1 MHDSRQRFIDFLV
14 EFGVLTF
21 GDFTTKR
28 SRWALHCVKI
38 RKYCSGSKPTPYGR
52 ASADAIKRF
61 FPQDLDGLFVPARR
75 GIPLVVA
82 SPACFLACFLACL
95 LACFLVC
102 STAHAND
109 TPRFAD
115 GQAQVVEG
123 FSDARQWVRDA
134 LWVETEFDS
143 DGDGKRDRVFVN
155 VARPAQT
162 EQGLKVPVVYE
173 TSPYYAATGADGPN
187 FMWDPRHELDTEHQP
202 HEAPPAI
209 PFQPKKLRISD
220 SLMGEWVPRGFAVV
234 HSESPGTGLSQGVP
248 TVGGSNESL
257 APKAVIDWLNGRAKG
272 YTTANEG
279 EEVKAYWSTGKVGMI
294 GTSYNGTLC
303 LAAATTGVEGLAAI
317 IPVAPNTSYYR
328 YYRANGLVRH
338 PGGYM
343 GEDMDVLYQFIQ
355 SGDPAKRAWSDE
367 KILQG
372 ELLAGMD
379 RRTGD
384 WNDFWKARDYWLQ
397 LEKVKAPT
405 LLAHGL
411 NDWNVMPSHSTHI
424 YLELKKRGVPSQL
437 YLHQGGHGG
446 DPPFEAMNR
455 WFTRWLCGIE
465 NGVEGDPT
473 STVVREGAS
482 RSSPT
487 PYAEWPNPEAKA
499 VVLRPRAG
507 GRDVGVL
514 DLGDA
519 ALGEASSAKE
529 TIIDDVSKTG
539 ATLAKSASSQHRLL
553 YALPKLSAPL
563 HVSGTPRIKIRVSA
577 DKPAANLSVWLVSL
591 PWKGGRNIN
600 ADLVTRGWADPR
612 NHASIKDETP
622 LEPGKFY
629 DLAFDLEPDDQIIPA
644 GEQLAL
650 MIFSSDRDFTLW
662 PEAGTTLTVDL
673 AGTSLELPVVGG
685 AEALEA
691 AIVPK
696 SEPAA
701 PDAEPKSVPE
711 SSPRVGEE

>member
-1 MHDSRQRFIDFLV
+1 VTAAFFASVAGVSVANDETDLPKSDVPKFIDG
-14 EFGVLTF
+14 E
-21 GDFTTKR
+21 
-28 SRWALHCVKI
+28 
-38 RKYCSGSKPTPYGR
+38 
-52 ASADAIKRF
+52 
-61 FPQDLDGLFVPARR
+61 ARV
-75 GIPLVVA
+75 I
-82 SPACFLACFLACL
+82 
-95 LACFLVC
+95 
-102 STAHAND
+102 
-109 TPRFAD
+109 
-115 GQAQVVEG
+115 EG
-123 FSDARQWVRDA
+123 FADARQWVRDA

-155 VARPAQT
+155 VTRPAQT
-162 EQGLKVPVVYE
+162 EQGLKVPIVYE
-173 TSPYYAATGADGPN
+173 TSPYYAATGSNSPN
-187 FMWDPRHELDTEHQP
+187 FMWNPRHELDVEPQP
-202 HEAPPAI
+202 HDAPPAI
-209 PFQPKKLRISD
+209 PFNPNKMRISS

-248 TVGGSNESL
+248 TVGGINESL

-272 YTTANEG
+272 YTTADG
-279 EEVKAYWSTGKVGMI
+279 SEEVKAHWSTGKVGMT

-303 LAAATTGVEGLAAI
+303 LAAATTGVDGLAAI

-355 SGDPAKRAWSDE
+355 SGDPTKRAWSDK

-384 WNDFWKARDYWLQ
+384 WNDFWEARDYWLQ
-397 LEKVKAPT
+397 LDKVKAPT
-405 LLAHGL
+405 FLAHGL
-411 NDWNVMPSHSTHI
+411 NDWNVMPSHSTHV
-424 YLELKKRGVPSQL
+424 YRELKARGVPTQL

-487 PYAEWPNPEAKA
+487 PYAEWPNPEAKP
-499 VVLRPRAG
+499 VVLRPSAG
-507 GRDVGVL
+507 GREIGALV
-514 DLGDA
+514 LGDNA
-519 ALGEASSAKE
+519 INEALAVKE
-529 TIIDDVSKTG
+529 SLVDDVSKSG
-539 ATLAKSASSQHRLL
+539 AVLAKAASSEHRLL
-553 YALPKLSAPL
+553 YALPKFSAPV
-563 HVSGTPRIKIRVSA
+563 HVSGTPRIKIRVAA

-612 NHASIKDETP
+612 NHASIEDETP

-685 AEALEA
+685 SDALER
-691 AIVPK
+691 AIKSLAPNAEDPK
-696 SEPAA
+696 QPKMDDTASEP
-701 PDAEPKSVPE
+701 
-711 SSPRVGEE
+711 

>member
-1 MHDSRQRFIDFLV
+1 MSRPA
-14 EFGVLTF
+14 GA
-21 GDFTTKR
+21 
-28 SRWALHCVKI
+28 SRDCRPALHAFLC
-38 RKYCSGSKPTPYGR
+38 GSVGLVLSLTGAAVGAR
-52 ASADAIKRF
+52 ATD
-61 FPQDLDGLFVPARR
+61 VPKF
-75 GIPLVVA
+75 I
-82 SPACFLACFLACL
+82 
-95 LACFLVC
+95 
-102 STAHAND
+102 
-109 TPRFAD
+109 D

-123 FSDARQWVRDA
+123 FADARQWVRDA

-143 DGDGKRDRVFVN
+143 DGDGRRDRVFVN
-155 VARPAQT
+155 VTRPSQT

-173 TSPYYAATGADGPN
+173 TSPYYAATGSNSPN
-187 FMWDPRHELDTEHQP
+187 FMWNPRHELDVEPQP
-202 HEAPPAI
+202 HDAPPAI
-209 PFQPKKLRISD
+209 PFNPNKMRISS

-248 TVGGSNESL
+248 TVGGINESL

-272 YTTANEG
+272 YTTADGG
-279 EEVKAYWSTGKVGMI
+279 EEVNAHWSTGKVGMT

-367 KILQG
+367 KILKG

-384 WNDFWKARDYWLQ
+384 WNDFWEARDYWLQ
-397 LEKVKAPT
+397 LDKVKAPT
-405 LLAHGL
+405 FLAHGL
-411 NDWNVMPSHSTHI
+411 NDWNVMPSHSTHV
-424 YLELKKRGVPSQL
+424 YRELKARGVPTQL

-487 PYAEWPNPEAKA
+487 AYAEWPNPEAKA
-499 VVLRPRAG
+499 VVLRPSAG

-514 DLGDA
+514 EPVDGA
-519 ALGEASSAKE
+519 AVEAPSSTE
-529 TIIDDVSKTG
+529 TIVDDVSKTG
-539 ATLAKSASSQHRLL
+539 ATLAKAASSEHRLL
-553 YALPKLSAPL
+553 YALPKFSAPV
-563 HVSGTPRIKIRVSA
+563 HVSGTPRIRIRVAA

-612 NHASIKDETP
+612 NHVSIEDEAP

-629 DLAFDLEPDDQIIPA
+629 DLAFDLEPDDQIVPA

-662 PEAGTTLTVDL
+662 PDAGTTLTVDL

-685 AEALEA
+685 VAALEA
-691 AIVPK
+691 ALK
-696 SEPAA
+696 PAA
-701 PDAEPKSVPE
+701 APEAGKQAGNQAGDGATNGAEDP
-711 SSPRVGEE
+711 